1 MTNGNANG
9 LTFHPTFPQ
18 VSQIGVSA
26 CGATAVINALLA
38 LDSPHTTA
46 TVAAQGRTADDIKVV
61 RALKLPRIILG

>member
-1 MTNGNANG
+1 M
-9 LTFHPTFPQ
+9 LHPTFPQ

-61 RALKLPRIILG
+61 RALKLP

>member
-1 MTNGNANG
+1 M
-9 LTFHPTFPQ
+9 LHPTFPQ

-46 TVAAQGRTADDIKVV
+46 TVAAQGRAADDVRVHSHVIKTLQSV
-61 RALKLPRIILG
+61 AKNTPWIIIN